1 LPAAGSTLKQAGAY
15 VPELTTHIIIA
26 IAIIAFICEYM
37 DSTLGMG
44 YGTTMT
50 PVLMLFG
57 FSPLSIV
64 PVILLS
70 ELITGT
76 LSGLMHHKE
85 GNVDFHFKVLNF
97 QRIKDSLRL
106 PGPKNPDYH
115 TYGIQ
120 ISTHL
125 KVVILLLS
133 ATIIGSSSAVFTAKV
148 LPKQWTSLY
157 ISIMVIAMGVLI
169 LVCFNRQFKYS
180 WKKIAGLGLLA
191 SFNKGLTGGG
201 YGPLVVSGQIL
212 SGVQGKNAIG
222 ITSLAEGITCALG
235 VSIYFLTARSSIDFR
250 LAPIIIA
257 GAVCSIPFSV
267 KSVKIMNPKLLKL
280 LIAVLTI
287 ILGIITLIKTLN
299 AF

>member
-1 LPAAGSTLKQAGAY
+1 MI
-15 VPELTTHIIIA
+15 ELTTHIA
-26 IAIIAFICEYM
+26 IAIVFLAFFCEYM

-64 PVILLS
+64 PVVLLS

-76 LSGLMHHKE
+76 LSGFMHHKE

-97 QRIKDSLRL
+97 QRIRNSFRL
-106 PGPKNPDYH
+106 PELAKAGYH

-120 ISTHL
+120 ISQHL
-125 KVVILLLS
+125 KVVILLLV
-133 ATIIGSSSAVFTAKV
+133 ATVIGSSSAVFTAKI
-148 LPKQWTSLY
+148 LPKQLVSLY
-157 ISIMVIAMGVLI
+157 ISLMVISMGILI
-169 LVCFNRQFKYS
+169 LVCFNKNFRYS

-212 SGVQGKNAIG
+212 SGVEGKNAIG
-222 ITSLAEGITCALG
+222 ITSLAEGITCMLG
-235 VSIYFLTARSSIDFR
+235 FTIYFFTARNIIDWR
-250 LAPIIIA
+250 IAPLVIA

-267 KSVKIMNPKLLKL
+267 KSVKIMNPKALKV
-280 LIAVLTI
+280 LIAMLTI
-287 ILGIITLIKTLN
+287 ILGAVTLIKTLRS
-299 AF
+299 F

>member
-1 LPAAGSTLKQAGAY
+1 ML
-15 VPELTTHIIIA
+15 ELTLQMAVA
-26 IAIIAFICEYM
+26 IVFIAFFCEYM

-57 FSPLSIV
+57 FSPLNIV
-64 PVILLS
+64 PVVLLS

-76 LSGLMHHKE
+76 LSGLMHHRE

-97 QRIKDSLRL
+97 QRMKNSLQLPKPSNPNYDS
-106 PGPKNPDYH
+106 
-115 TYGIQ
+115 YGIE
-120 ISTHL
+120 ISRHL

-133 ATIIGSSSAVFTAKV
+133 ATIIGASSAAFTARI

-157 ISIMVIAMGVLI
+157 ISLMVIAMGVLI
-169 LVCFNRQFKYS
+169 LVCFNKKFKYS
-180 WKKIAGLGLLA
+180 WQKITGLGLLA

-212 SGVQGKNAIG
+212 SGVEGKNAIG
-222 ITSLAEGITCALG
+222 ITSLAEGITCILG
-235 VSIYFLTARSSIDFR
+235 FSIYFFTARDIIEWR
-250 LAPIIIA
+250 IAPLIIA

-267 KSVKIMNPKLLKL
+267 KSVKIMNPKLLKT

-287 ILGIITLIKTLN
+287 ILGVVTLIKTLN
-299 AF
+299 KF

>member
-1 LPAAGSTLKQAGAY
+1 MM
-15 VPELTTHIIIA
+15 ELTIQMIVA
-26 IAIIAFICEYM
+26 ILVIAFVCEYM

-57 FSPLSIV
+57 FSPLHIV
-64 PVILLS
+64 PAVLLS

-76 LSGLMHHKE
+76 LSGAMHHRE
-85 GNVDFHFKVLNF
+85 GNVNFHFKVLNF
-97 QRIKDSLRL
+97 QRIKDSLKL
-106 PGPKNPDYH
+106 PEPANPDYH

-120 ISTHL
+120 VSKHL

-133 ATIIGSSSAVFTAKV
+133 ATILGASSAVFTARI

-157 ISIMVIAMGVLI
+157 ISVMVIAMGVLI
-169 LVCFNRQFKYS
+169 LICFNKQFKYS
-180 WKKIAGLGLLA
+180 WKRIMGLGLLA

-212 SGVQGKNAIG
+212 SGVEGKNAIG

-235 VSIYFLTARSSIDFR
+235 VTIYFLTAKNSIDWR

-257 GAVCSIPFSV
+257 GAVCSVPFSV
-267 KSVKIMNPKLLKL
+267 KSVKIMNPKLLKT

-287 ILGIITLIKTLN
+287 VLGVVTLLKTLKS
-299 AF
+299 F